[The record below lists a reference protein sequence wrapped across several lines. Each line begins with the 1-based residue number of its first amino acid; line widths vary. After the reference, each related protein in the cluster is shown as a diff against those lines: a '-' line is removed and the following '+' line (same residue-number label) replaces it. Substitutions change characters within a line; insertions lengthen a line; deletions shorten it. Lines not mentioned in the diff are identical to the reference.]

1 MDNVTTQTM
10 LAIKA
15 ALGVTLTDW
24 AGTQCT
30 CTLEGQ
36 TPGPGAWTGV
46 YCSSMGAVV
55 GIDLSSNLFQRRLNV
70 FLSAVSAL
78 KALKNFHLQYNW
90 FSSSIPSSL
99 VALSV
104 LSTLCCCNSNSILH
118 AGLTD
123 PQPSFLPFLHAPSTF
138 PSLFLPFPP
147 LYPPTYTATH
157 SKLNRNYL
165 TGTVPAFKTTLKA
178 LNVAS
183 NLLSG
188 AFPAIS
194 LTTCDARSNCL
205 SSATNCANA
214 AGTAQRLS
222 SECSVC
228 GSTDASG
235 VLCGGGLCALDASAP
250 AASSTPNT
258 DGQPLLPL
266 SCLGVPIDAA
276 MVLALLRQAVVP
288 GSWSS
293 IVCDAA
299 GKVLTLEL
307 NNNLFSG
314 RLDSFPTLL
323 LPVKTLKVFHVHNNY
338 LSGAVPPSL
347 TAFSA
352 LSELKVQG
360 NYLTGSMPAALPASL
375 KYMDASGNYLA
386 SLGVSFTS
394 WAVSSPCAVQG
405 VAEPP
410 GAWSNVLCNSA
421 FKPVSL
427 LVTRKLSG
435 QKLAGKM
442 HSDISKLSTLT
453 SVDFSSNLLQGR
465 LDAFTIDFKALTSL
479 ASVSG
484 VAVIGASYNYLY
496 GPVPR
501 LGTTL
506 KTIDMQ
512 KNWLSG
518 TFPGTGFLSCSA
530 SSNCLANTGACN
542 TTGTTQRPLASCAV
556 CDSPSRADPI
566 FAGGTCAPN
575 AASPLATST
584 TPTAPSPILPR
595 FCVDV
600 PLNAAQAAIVLSVK
614 TDLGVTFT
622 EWSASTLA
630 VSPKAKDLR
639 SFLLR
644 GTVHA
649 DISKLTTLT
658 TLDLRSFLLRGT
670 VHAGISK
677 LTTLTG
683 LYLSS
688 NLFNQRLDSFVAPIL
703 RTASLKEFRFSYN
716 YLTGSLSKTGATLK
730 ILDTQA
736 NFLSG
741 TFPAISLAACN
752 ARLNCFS
759 DASACPNLDETA
771 QRTVAGCNMCGSL
784 TKKQQSLCGG
794 GICLPIVSPSLA
806 KVPNSA
812 TAPILPMACAAVPL
826 DATSVAAQLSLG
838 AALGVK
844 DTDWR
849 NSSKCSIEGQS
860 ANPKSWPGVWCNAN
874 GTVLSM

>member
-1 MDNVTTQTM
+1 MYC
-10 LAIKA
+10 
-15 ALGVTLTDW
+15 
-24 AGTQCT
+24 AG
-30 CTLEGQ
+30 
-36 TPGPGAWTGV
+36 
-46 YCSSMGAVV
+46 
-55 GIDLSSNLFQRRLNV
+55 
-70 FLSAVSAL
+70 
-78 KALKNFHLQYNW
+78 
-90 FSSSIPSSL
+90 
-99 VALSV
+99 
-104 LSTLCCCNSNSILH
+104 
-118 AGLTD
+118 
-123 PQPSFLPFLHAPSTF
+123 APM
-138 PSLFLPFPP
+138 
-147 LYPPTYTATH
+147 
-157 SKLNRNYL
+157 
-165 TGTVPAFKTTLKA
+165 
-178 LNVAS
+178 
-183 NLLSG
+183 
-188 AFPAIS
+188 
-194 LTTCDARSNCL
+194 
-205 SSATNCANA
+205 
-214 AGTAQRLS
+214 
-222 SECSVC
+222 
-228 GSTDASG
+228 
-235 VLCGGGLCALDASAP
+235 
-250 AASSTPNT
+250 
-258 DGQPLLPL
+258 
-266 SCLGVPIDAA
+266 DAA
-276 MVLALLRQAVVP
+276 MGECREPCSAAECEGIAGSVVHQLGGELAV
-288 GSWSS
+288 
-293 IVCDAA
+293 
-299 GKVLTLEL
+299 
-307 NNNLFSG
+307 
-314 RLDSFPTLL
+314 
-323 LPVKTLKVFHVHNNY
+323 
-338 LSGAVPPSL
+338 
-347 TAFSA
+347 
-352 LSELKVQG
+352 
-360 NYLTGSMPAALPASL
+360 
-375 KYMDASGNYLA
+375 
-386 SLGVSFTS
+386 
-394 WAVSSPCAVQG
+394 
-405 VAEPP
+405 
-410 GAWSNVLCNSA
+410 
-421 FKPVSL
+421 
-427 LVTRKLSG
+427 KLSG

-484 VAVIGASYNYLY
+484 VAVMSLGRNAEQIGASYNYLY

-630 VSPKAKDLR
+630 VSPKAKSVFREFRNGFKGAPSSPAAPSTD
-639 SFLLR
+639 
-644 GTVHA
+644 
-649 DISKLTTLT
+649 
-658 TLDLRSFLLRGT
+658 
-670 VHAGISK
+670 
-677 LTTLTG
+677 
-683 LYLSS
+683 YLSS

-826 DATSVAAQLSLG
+826 DATSDLHAHTQHPLPLAPLHALPPTVAAQLSLG